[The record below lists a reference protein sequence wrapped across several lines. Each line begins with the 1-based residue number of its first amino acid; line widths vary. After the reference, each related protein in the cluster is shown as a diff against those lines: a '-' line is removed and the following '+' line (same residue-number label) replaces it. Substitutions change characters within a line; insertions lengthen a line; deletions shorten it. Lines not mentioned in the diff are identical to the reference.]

1 MSSRRV
7 HLTLSLLSLAYA
19 LFTVPLVPVE
29 LGNLLDPYQ
38 AMVLYSW
45 YWWMYAINVL
55 IYVAT
60 SEDFRKIY
68 KLFIVDLF
76 EATLGPVKDSLV
88 RSCRKRVE
96 WQPEQLELDR
106 VQ

>member
-1 MSSRRV
+1 MSSWRV
-7 HLTLSLLSLAYA
+7 HLTLTLLSLAYA

-29 LGNLLDPYQ
+29 LGNLLDPFQ

-45 YWWMYAINVL
+45 YWWMFAVNVL

-68 KLFIVDLF
+68 KLFLIDLF
-76 EATLGPVKDSLV
+76 EATLGPVKDSLM
-88 RSCRKRVE
+88 RCCGKRKK
-96 WQPEQLELDR
+96 WQLEQLELDR